1 MCFVVASKMENKKM
15 ENTETNSNVD
25 KDKKNWKLKFFYYNS
40 LDKRMIVPSRNP
52 VFGPTLNFAS
62 PYTAILLVAV
72 VVLVIL
78 MALIPDLIAGR

>member
-1 MCFVVASKMENKKM
+1 MK
-15 ENTETNSNVD
+15 NTEANSNFD
-25 KDKKNWKLKFFYYNS
+25 KDKKNWKLKFFYYHS
-40 LDKRMIVPSRNP
+40 HDKRMIVPSKNP

-78 MALIPDLIAGR
+78 MAIIPNFIAGH